1 MMEQQILTKLTD
13 TMDDIKERV
22 IRIEEGLKDVHAL
35 KTDVN
40 DLKVSVAKVGE
51 SDKSSH
57 KRIDALEKQ
66 QEDKE
71 KEMKDLKK
79 LVYGGLISLCVLVIG
94 AVIVASLGI
103 NK

>member
-1 MMEQQILTKLTD
+1 MEQQILNKLTD

-40 DLKVSVAKVGE
+40 DLKVNVSTVGE
-51 SDKSSH
+51 SNKSAH
-57 KRIDALEKQ
+57 KRIDGLEKKQ
-66 QEDKE
+66 DEKE

-79 LVYGGLISLCVLVIG
+79 LVYGGIISLVVMVLG
-94 AVIVASLGI
+94 AVIIASIGI
-103 NK
+103 SK